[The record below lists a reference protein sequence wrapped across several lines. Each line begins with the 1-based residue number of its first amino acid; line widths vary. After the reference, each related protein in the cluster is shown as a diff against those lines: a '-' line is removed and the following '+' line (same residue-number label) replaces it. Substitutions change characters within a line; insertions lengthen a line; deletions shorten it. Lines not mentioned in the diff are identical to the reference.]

1 MTTFDPYTK
10 RFAQNQL
17 AQFNRLA
24 AGSPAT
30 PTMSRTQMRLPNIVA
45 MPPSMRPAAPTPM
58 FERVARQAAQSRLDT
73 PRMPSPTVTGQT
85 PPQQPQEADTGLMGA
100 LRAPLMSPR
109 GQAISQAAL
118 AGLEAGGYTT
128 TPTTLGQAIGK
139 MGQAAMRGYAAGTQA
154 QAAQRK
160 ATLDE
165 YKIMADID
173 KSRAAIGLP
182 FKGTSVTAQDRNK
195 VISLAPKILDG
206 TATPTEKS
214 IYSMSYQTLAT
225 PRPETRTAPDGTVT
239 TVTVPAMDLSNLPV
253 PEGIE
258 AGEKKIGEQAPKFN
272 NDEKLAAAFS
282 NRMID
287 SVNVFEQVTQRGYD
301 PSNVRDYA
309 ASNLPLSLRATAM
322 SEDGQQYLAAKM
334 NFITAVLR
342 KESGAAIS
350 DTEFANEDLK
360 YFPQVGESDAVIEQK
375 RLARQTAINSMKAQ
389 SGGAFDYMQKRQ
401 EPSEIADLPKGSVFI
416 ERKGGI
422 SYYRTPDN
430 KVLAVD

>member
-1 MTTFDPYTK
+1 MAIFDPYTA
-10 RFAQNQL
+10 R
-17 AQFNRLA
+17 FNRLA
-24 AGSPAT
+24 AGRPAT
-30 PTMSRTQMRLPNIVA
+30 PTMSRTQMRLPSMAA
-45 MPPSMRPAAPTPM
+45 MPPSMRPPAPSPM
-58 FERVARQAAQSRLDT
+58 FQRVARQAAQSRLDM
-73 PRMPSPTVTGQT
+73 PRMQLPPVTGQT
-85 PPQQPQEADTGLMGA
+85 DQRSPQEADTGLMGA

-118 AGLEAGGYTT
+118 AGLEAGGYTAM
-128 TPTTLGQAIGK
+128 PTTLGQALGR
-139 MGQAAMRGYAAGTQA
+139 MGQAALQGYGAGTQA

-165 YKIMADID
+165 FKIMADID
-173 KSRAAIGLP
+173 KSRAEIGLP

-195 VISLAPKILDG
+195 VISLASKIASGD
-206 TATPTEKS
+206 ATPTEKS

-239 TVTVPAMDLSNLPV
+239 TVTVPAMDLSGLPV

-258 AGEKKIGEQAPKFN
+258 AGEKKIGEKAPKFN

-287 SVNVFEQVTQRGYD
+287 SVNVFEKVTGQGYD
-301 PSNVRDYA
+301 PSNLRDYA
-309 ASNLPLSLRATAM
+309 ASNLPLSLRATALTD
-322 SEDGQQYLAAKM
+322 EGQQYLAAKM

-375 RLARQTAINSMKAQ
+375 RLARKTAIDSMKAQ
-389 SGGAFDYMQKRQ
+389 SGGAFDYMQKRM
-401 EPSEIADLPKGSVFI
+401 EPSVLDELPKNSVFI
-416 ERKGGI
+416 ERKGGV

>member
-1 MTTFDPYTK
+1 MAFNPYTQ

-17 AQFNRLA
+17 EQFNRLA
-24 AGSPAT
+24 AGRPAT
-30 PTMSRTQMRLPNIVA
+30 PTMDRTQMRLPNMAALPPA
-45 MPPSMRPAAPTPM
+45 MRKPTVSPLLQ
-58 FERVARQAAQSRLDT
+58 RVAAQARQGTALMPSLGDQA
-73 PRMPSPTVTGQT
+73 PSPT
-85 PPQQPQEADTGLMGA
+85 PQQTQEADTGLMGA

-118 AGLEAGGYTT
+118 AGLEAGGYST
-128 TPTTLGQAIGK
+128 TPTTLGQALGR
-139 MGQAAMRGYAAGTQA
+139 MGQAALQGYAAGTQA
-154 QAAQRK
+154 EAAQRK
-160 ATLDE
+160 AALDE
-165 YKIMADID
+165 RKIMADID
-173 KSRAAIGLP
+173 KARADIGLP

-195 VISLAPKILDG
+195 VISLAPKIASGD
-206 TATPTEKS
+206 ATPTEKS

-239 TVTVPAMDLSNLPV
+239 TVTVPAMDLSGLPI

-258 AGEKKIGEQAPKFN
+258 AGEKKIGEKAPKFN

-287 SVNVFEQVTQRGYD
+287 SVNIFEKVTGQGYD
-301 PSNVRDYA
+301 PSNLRDYA

-322 SEDGQQYLAAKM
+322 SPEGQQYLAAKM

-350 DTEFANEDLK
+350 DTEFVNEDLK

-375 RLARQTAINSMKAQ
+375 RLARKTAINSMKAQ

-416 ERKGGI
+416 ERKGGV

>member
-1 MTTFDPYTK
+1 MAIFDPYTA
-10 RFAQNQL
+10 R
-17 AQFNRLA
+17 FNRLA
-24 AGSPAT
+24 AGRPAT
-30 PTMSRTQMRLPNIVA
+30 PTMSRTQMRLPSMAA
-45 MPPSMRPAAPTPM
+45 MPPSMRPPAPSPM
-58 FERVARQAAQSRLDT
+58 FQRVARQAAQSRLDMPRT
-73 PRMPSPTVTGQT
+73 PLPSVTGET

-128 TPTTLGQAIGK
+128 MPTTLGQAIGK
-139 MGQAAMRGYAAGTQA
+139 MGQAAMRGYAAGTKA
-154 QAAQRK
+154 EAAQRK

>member
-1 MTTFDPYTK
+1 MAIFDPYTA
-10 RFAQNQL
+10 R
-17 AQFNRLA
+17 FNRLA
-24 AGSPAT
+24 AGRPAT
-30 PTMSRTQMRLPNIVA
+30 PTMSRTQMRLPNMMA
-45 MPPSMRPAAPTPM
+45 LPPSVRPAAPTPM
-58 FERVARQAAQSRLDT
+58 FERVARQAAQSRLD
-73 PRMPSPTVTGQT
+73 MPQRPLPSVTGQT
-85 PPQQPQEADTGLMGA
+85 DQRPPQEADTGLMGA

-128 TPTTLGQAIGK
+128 MPTTLGQAIGK
-139 MGQAAMRGYAAGTQA
+139 MGQAAMTGYAAGTKA

-182 FKGTSVTAQDRNK
+182 FKGTSVTAQDRSN
-195 VISLAPKILDG
+195 VLTIGQKIANG
-206 TATPTEKS
+206 TATKTDKD
-214 IYSMSYQTLAT
+214 IYNISYQALST
-225 PRPETRTAPDGTVT
+225 PHPETRTAPDGTVT
-239 TVTVPAMDLSNLPV
+239 TVTVPAMDLSNFPV

-258 AGEKKIGEQAPKFN
+258 VGEKKIGEKAPKFN

-350 DTEFANEDLK
+350 DTEFVNEDLK

-401 EPSEIADLPKGSVFI
+401 EPSETADLPKGSVFI
-416 ERKGGI
+416 ERKGGV

>member
-1 MTTFDPYTK
+1 MAIFDPYTA
-10 RFAQNQL
+10 R
-17 AQFNRLA
+17 FNRLA
-24 AGSPAT
+24 AGRPAT
-30 PTMSRTQMRLPNIVA
+30 PTMSRTQMRLPSMAA
-45 MPPSMRPAAPTPM
+45 MPPSMRPPAPSPM
-58 FERVARQAAQSRLDT
+58 FQRVARQAAQSRLDM
-73 PRMPSPTVTGQT
+73 PRRPLPSVTGQT

-128 TPTTLGQAIGK
+128 MPTTLGQAIGK
-139 MGQAAMRGYAAGTQA
+139 MGQAALRGYAAGTQA
-154 QAAQRK
+154 EAAQRK

-225 PRPETRTAPDGTVT
+225 PRPETRRAPDGTVT

>member
-1 MTTFDPYTK
+1 MAIFDPYTA
-10 RFAQNQL
+10 R
-17 AQFNRLA
+17 FNRLA
-24 AGSPAT
+24 AGRPAT

-45 MPPSMRPAAPTPM
+45 LPPSMRPAASTPM
-58 FERVARQAAQSRLDT
+58 FERVARQAAQSRLAT
-73 PRMPSPTVTGQT
+73 PRRPLPSVTGQT

-128 TPTTLGQAIGK
+128 MPTTLGQAIGK

>member
-1 MTTFDPYTK
+1 MAIFDPYTA
-10 RFAQNQL
+10 R
-17 AQFNRLA
+17 FNRLA
-24 AGSPAT
+24 AGRPAT
-30 PTMSRTQMRLPNIVA
+30 PTMSRTQMRLPNMA
-45 MPPSMRPAAPTPM
+45 ALPPSMRPPAPSPM
-58 FERVARQAAQSRLDT
+58 MQRVARQAAQSRLD
-73 PRMPSPTVTGQT
+73 MPQMQLPPVTGQT
-85 PPQQPQEADTGLMGA
+85 DQRPPQGADTGLMGA

-128 TPTTLGQAIGK
+128 MPTTLGQAIGK
-139 MGQAAMRGYAAGTQA
+139 MGQAALQGYAAGTQA

-206 TATPTEKS
+206 DATPTEKS

-225 PRPETRTAPDGTVT
+225 PRPETRRAPDGTVT
-239 TVTVPAMDLSNLPV
+239 TVTVPAMDLSNFPV

-350 DTEFANEDLK
+350 DTEFVNEDLK

-401 EPSEIADLPKGSVFI
+401 EPSETADLPKGSVFI
-416 ERKGGI
+416 ERKGGV

>member
-1 MTTFDPYTK
+1 
-10 RFAQNQL
+10 
-17 AQFNRLA
+17 
-24 AGSPAT
+24 
-30 PTMSRTQMRLPNIVA
+30 
-45 MPPSMRPAAPTPM
+45 
-58 FERVARQAAQSRLDT
+58 
-73 PRMPSPTVTGQT
+73 
-85 PPQQPQEADTGLMGA
+85 MGA

-128 TPTTLGQAIGK
+128 MPTTLGQAIGK
-139 MGQAAMRGYAAGTQA
+139 MGQAALRGYAAGTQA
-154 QAAQRK
+154 EAAQRK

-225 PRPETRTAPDGTVT
+225 PRPETRRAPDGTVT

>member
-1 MTTFDPYTK
+1 MAIFDPYTA
-10 RFAQNQL
+10 R
-17 AQFNRLA
+17 FNRLFPVSPR
-24 AGSPAT
+24 GSA
-30 PTMSRTQMRLPNIVA
+30 MSRTDIRTDNIVRQR
-45 MPPSMRPAAPTPM
+45 PPVTAPALSPM
-58 FERVARQAAQSRLDT
+58 MQRVARQAAQSRLAT
-73 PRMPSPTVTGQT
+73 PQMPSPTVTGEI
-85 PPQQPQEADTGLMGA
+85 PPPPPQEADSGLLGA

-128 TPTTLGQAIGK
+128 MPTTLGQALGK
-139 MGQAAMRGYAAGTQA
+139 MGQAALQGYAAGTQA
-154 QAAQRK
+154 EAAQRK

-173 KSRAAIGLP
+173 KSRAEIGLP

-195 VISLAPKILDG
+195 VISLASKIASGD
-206 TATPTEKS
+206 ATPTEKS

-239 TVTVPAMDLSNLPV
+239 TVTVPAMDLSGLPV

-258 AGEKKIGEQAPKFN
+258 AGEKKIGEKAPKFN

-287 SVNVFEQVTQRGYD
+287 SVNVFEKVTGQGYD
-301 PSNVRDYA
+301 PSNLRDYA
-309 ASNLPLSLRATAM
+309 ASNLPLSLRATALTD
-322 SEDGQQYLAAKM
+322 EGQQYLAAKM

-375 RLARQTAINSMKAQ
+375 RLARKTAIDSMKAQ
-389 SGGAFDYMQKRQ
+389 SGGAFDYMQKRM
-401 EPSEIADLPKGSVFI
+401 EPSVLDELPKNSVFI
-416 ERKGGI
+416 ERKGGV

>member
-1 MTTFDPYTK
+1 MAIFDPYTA
-10 RFAQNQL
+10 R
-17 AQFNRLA
+17 FNRLA
-24 AGSPAT
+24 AGRPAT
-30 PTMSRTQMRLPNIVA
+30 PTISRTQMRLPNIVA
-45 MPPSMRPAAPTPM
+45 LPPSMRPAASTPM
-58 FERVARQAAQSRLDT
+58 FERVARQAAQSRLAT
-73 PRMPSPTVTGQT
+73 PRRPLPSVADQT

-128 TPTTLGQAIGK
+128 MPTTLGQAIGK